1 MVYYEAELL
10 WQDQYFQEEQN
21 EVRGKLTESINSAGL
36 GQQQKEKA
44 YLIMDWE
51 EESSLESFL
60 ED

>member
-1 MVYYEAELL
+1 M
-10 WQDQYFQEEQN
+10 
-21 EVRGKLTESINSAGL
+21 RSKLTESINSAGL

-51 EESSLESFL
+51 EGSSLESFL